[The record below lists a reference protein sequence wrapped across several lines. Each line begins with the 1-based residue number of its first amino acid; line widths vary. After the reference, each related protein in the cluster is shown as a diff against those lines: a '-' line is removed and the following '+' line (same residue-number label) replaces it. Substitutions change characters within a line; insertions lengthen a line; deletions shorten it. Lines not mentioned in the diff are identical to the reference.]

1 MASLNNAFLSI
12 QMLNSQT
19 ASVVV
24 NVDVVF
30 GPNEVPFA
38 ARLDCRVLGRDL
50 LRDDFLFAFNTQFF
64 SPFDTNASN
73 RFQRDVP
80 RSMLDEDRV
89 GADDIVAELTLT
101 LENTTKIRKRTNV
114 VSV

>member
-1 MASLNNAFLSI
+1 MLFLSVIGVKALKSQDKIRSKNVMAALNNAFLSI

-24 NVDVVF
+24 NVD
-30 GPNEVPFA
+30 
-38 ARLDCRVLGRDL
+38 
-50 LRDDFLFAFNTQFF
+50 FLFAFDTQFF
-64 SPFDTNASN
+64 GPFDTNASN
-73 RFQRDVP
+73 RFQREVS
-80 RSMLDEDRV
+80 RSILDEDRV

-101 LENTTKIRKRTNV
+101 LGNTTKIRKRTNV